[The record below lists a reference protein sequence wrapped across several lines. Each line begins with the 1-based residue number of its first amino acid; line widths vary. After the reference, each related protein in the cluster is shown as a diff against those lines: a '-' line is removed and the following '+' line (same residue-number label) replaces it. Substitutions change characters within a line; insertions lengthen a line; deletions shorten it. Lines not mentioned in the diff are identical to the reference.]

1 MSSELKNVLYKQA
14 EDDYKRECREIEE
27 GLERYKS
34 HLIKIA
40 QAGKW
45 DFPIFIEGWETHREQ
60 DERDL
65 NLLERSRLI
74 KSEIKYTEHNA
85 YREYRVTEKGAELA
99 SKLMKEEWI
108 RISTEQ
114 NFYRQHFCKLQFL

>member
-1 MSSELKNVLYKQA
+1 MSSELKNILYKQA
-14 EDDYKRECREIEE
+14 EDDYKRECEEIEK

-40 QAGKW
+40 QASKW
-45 DFPIFIEGWETHREQ
+45 DFPISIEGWKTHREQ

-74 KSEIKYTEHNA
+74 QSEMKYTEHNV
-85 YREYRVTEKGAELA
+85 YREYRVTEKGAELVR
-99 SKLMKEEWI
+99 KLMKEA
-108 RISTEQ
+108 
-114 NFYRQHFCKLQFL
+114 

>member
-1 MSSELKNVLYKQA
+1 MSSELKNILYKRA
-14 EDDYKRECREIEE
+14 EDDYKRECKEIEE

-65 NLLERSRLI
+65 NLLERSGLI
-74 KSEIKYTEHNA
+74 QSEMKYTERNA
-85 YREYRVTEKGAELA
+85 YREYRVTKKGAGLVR
-99 SKLMKEEWI
+99 KLMKEA
-108 RISTEQ
+108 
-114 NFYRQHFCKLQFL
+114 